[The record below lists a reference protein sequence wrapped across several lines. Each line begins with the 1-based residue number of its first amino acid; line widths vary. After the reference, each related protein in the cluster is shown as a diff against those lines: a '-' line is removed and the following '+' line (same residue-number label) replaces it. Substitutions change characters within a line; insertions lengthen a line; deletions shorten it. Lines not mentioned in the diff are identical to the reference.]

1 MNSQTVAGLCK
12 VLFLE
17 NLLVIGLSLGNG
29 LQHAWTVGCWSCVEA
44 FVLQGLF
51 SSVALGNFCNFF
63 LFKCLIKHFPWC
75 WIRCKKLF
83 SRISTCLFGLSRI
96 RSDHNEDKT
105 SKILQEWSQNVKHL
119 YHRVL
124 VNVSDTP
131 HKYDDAVGPAEWPD
145 SRYQQMMYLRQKAL
159 DSARKQ
165 WADYLF
171 VSIQE
176 TLNFNNLL
184 LYLWHNLH

>member
-1 MNSQTVAGLCK
+1 MV
-12 VLFLE
+12 
-17 NLLVIGLSLGNG
+17 
-29 LQHAWTVGCWSCVEA
+29 
-44 FVLQGLF
+44 
-51 SSVALGNFCNFF
+51 
-63 LFKCLIKHFPWC
+63 
-75 WIRCKKLF
+75 
-83 SRISTCLFGLSRI
+83 LSRI

-184 LYLWHNLH
+184 LHL